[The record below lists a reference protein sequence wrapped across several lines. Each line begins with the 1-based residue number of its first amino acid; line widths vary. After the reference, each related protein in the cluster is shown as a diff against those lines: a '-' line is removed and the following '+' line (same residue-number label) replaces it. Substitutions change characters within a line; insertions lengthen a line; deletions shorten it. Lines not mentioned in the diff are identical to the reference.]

1 MLLNKHIAL
10 VFVLMFSR
18 VGECA
23 STIHKMY
30 YLLARVASVPSFMF
44 PGLEEGASAIR
55 KMLFCLLADTGDVIN
70 SFTSG
75 RRRLHYSQKKY
86 CAPVPLLTFFLVGES
101 ASTSRKNYF
110 QRAPN

>member
-1 MLLNKHIAL
+1 MLLNNHIAL

-75 RRRLHYSQKKY
+75 RRRLHYLQKILIARRSQH
-86 CAPVPLLTFFLVGES
+86 
-101 ASTSRKNYF
+101 
-110 QRAPN
+110 